1 MKRFILT
8 ACLLLVTL
16 DVPVYAVDS
25 TYVKLAE
32 HGAFFFRIPDHDHFR
47 SQGPS
52 GNIDT
57 IVESDYTLQAGWPAT
72 GHGSDSTVTE
82 TSSFSGDT
90 LVLAIIDSIRGG
102 ISIQDTIHFTIV
114 FDATLSLIRTL
125 QMQHRM
131 RSSFDFGF
139 ENVSDSLSLTQVPY
153 SIDKN
158 VLTLSLADDGAHN
171 HITMFGAYRYIE
183 SDDGSGG
190 AAKQIDIHSI
200 TLSNASGGVL
210 QMVLG
215 AKVKLALSSPAGH
228 AKKLEV
234 YPNPCNNSLT
244 LSLAG
249 LDGPTPIQIVD
260 LLGRSILRTTA
271 NAGSQLARIPV
282 SNLGQGTYELL
293 TPSGRST
300 FVVNR

>member
-1 MKRFILT
+1 MKRYFLT
-8 ACLLLVTL
+8 VLLLLLVS
-16 DVPVYAVDS
+16 DVPAFAIDS
-25 TYVKLAE
+25 TYVKMAA
-32 HGAFFFRIPDHDHFR
+32 HGAFFFRIPDRDHYR

-57 IVESDYTLQAGWPAT
+57 IVESNYKLQAGWPAT
-72 GHGSDSTVTE
+72 GHGSDSTLTE
-82 TSSFSGDT
+82 ASSFSGDT
-90 LVLAIIDSIRGG
+90 LVLVITDSIRGG
-102 ISIQDTIHFTIV
+102 VSIQDTIRFTIV
-114 FDATLSLIRTL
+114 FDTTLSLVRTL

-139 ENVSDSLSLTQVPY
+139 ENVFDSLSLSQVPY

-158 VLTLSLADDGAHN
+158 VLTLSLADDSTHN

-183 SDDGSGG
+183 SDDGGGG

-200 TLSNASGGVL
+200 TLSNASSGVF

-215 AKVKLALSSPAGH
+215 ATLKLAISSVAAR
-228 AKKLEV
+228 AKTFQV
-234 YPNPCNNSLT
+234 YPNPCNTSLT
-244 LSLAG
+244 LALAP
-249 LDGPTPIQIVD
+249 LDVPTPIKVVD
-260 LLGRSILRTTA
+260 LLGRSVLQTTA
-271 NAGSQLARIPV
+271 NAGSQLVRVPV

-300 FVVNR
+300 FVVSR